1 MVLFQSRNFKA
12 ERVARA
18 ASRNNP
24 KENSLRPKPKL
35 EPKFLYGYKVH
46 FMAKEKRLKN
56 KRKAYFWKAE
66 VVHPLS
72 RRHKFLEKRVPKLE
86 RYKDRRFNKIDRYID
101 LEYKQLE
108 ALELRPTA
116 VIFSLKTK
124 TKNKEISYK
133 GGKISAKNQH
143 NPENPKFQANLTF
156 KNVDG
161 SDNVLS
167 FSQKEIM
174 ELWLLRRLETSF
186 SGPVGKWEVKDYYY
200 RARAVLR
207 VIYALLVSCK

>member
-1 MVLFQSRNFKA
+1 MALLKSRNFKA
-12 ERVARA
+12 ERAARA
-18 ASRNNP
+18 ASRNNQ
-24 KENSLRPKPKL
+24 KENSQKPKPKL
-35 EPKFLYGYKVH
+35 EPKFLYGHKVH
-46 FMAKEKRLKN
+46 FMPKEKRLKN

-101 LEYKQLE
+101 LEYKQLA
-108 ALELRPTA
+108 ALEQRPTA

-124 TKNKEISYK
+124 NKEILYK
-133 GGKISAKNQH
+133 DGKISVKTGH
-143 NPENPKFQANLTF
+143 NPKNPKFQANLTF

-161 SDNVLS
+161 SDNMLS

-186 SGPVGKWEVKDYYY
+186 SGPVGKWEVQDYYY
-200 RARAVLR
+200 HARAVLR
-207 VIYALLVSCK
+207 VVYALLVSSK

>member
-1 MVLFQSRNFKA
+1 MALPKSRNFKA
-12 ERVARA
+12 ERAARA
-18 ASRNNP
+18 ATSKP
-24 KENSLRPKPKL
+24 QSQSKPKL

-46 FMAKEKRLKN
+46 FMSKEKRLKN

-124 TKNKEISYK
+124 NKEISYK
-133 GGKISAKNQH
+133 EGKISVKNEH

-167 FSQKEIM
+167 FSKKEIM
-174 ELWLLRRLETSF
+174 ELWLLHRLETSF
-186 SGPVGKWEVKDYYY
+186 SGPVGKWEVQDYYY
-200 RARAVLR
+200 HARAVLR
-207 VIYALLVSCK
+207 VIYALLISSK

>member
-1 MVLFQSRNFKA
+1 MALLKSRNFKA
-12 ERVARA
+12 ERAARA
-18 ASRNNP
+18 ATLKSQN
-24 KENSLRPKPKL
+24 KSKPKL

-46 FMAKEKRLKN
+46 FMSKEKRLKN

-72 RRHKFLEKRVPKLE
+72 RRKQFLEKHVPKLE

-124 TKNKEISYK
+124 NKEISYK
-133 GGKISAKNQH
+133 EGKISVKNEH
-143 NPENPKFQANLTF
+143 NPENPKFQANLIF

-161 SDNVLS
+161 SDNKLS
-167 FSQKEIM
+167 FSKKEIM

-186 SGPVGKWEVKDYYY
+186 SGPVGKWEVQDYYY

-207 VIYALLVSCK
+207 VIYALLISSK

>member
-1 MVLFQSRNFKA
+1 MALPKSRNFKA
-12 ERVARA
+12 ERAARA
-18 ASRNNP
+18 ESRKNP
-24 KENSLRPKPKL
+24 KENQSKPKL

-46 FMAKEKRLKN
+46 FMSKEKRLKN

-66 VVHPLS
+66 IVHPLS
-72 RRHKFLEKRVPKLE
+72 RRKQFLEKHVPKLE

-108 ALELRPTA
+108 ALELCPTA
-116 VIFSLKTK
+116 VIFSIK

-133 GGKISAKNQH
+133 DGKISVKNER
-143 NPENPKFQANLTF
+143 NPENPKFQANLIF

-161 SDNVLS
+161 SDNKLS
-167 FSQKEIM
+167 FNKKEIM

-186 SGPVGKWEVKDYYY
+186 SGPVGKWEVQDYYY
-200 RARAVLR
+200 RARAVIR
-207 VIYALLVSCK
+207 VIYALLISSK

>member
-1 MVLFQSRNFKA
+1 V
-12 ERVARA
+12 
-18 ASRNNP
+18 
-24 KENSLRPKPKL
+24 
-35 EPKFLYGYKVH
+35 
-46 FMAKEKRLKN
+46 KN

-108 ALELRPTA
+108 ALEQRPTA

-124 TKNKEISYK
+124 NKEISYK
-133 GGKISAKNQH
+133 DGKISVKNER

-167 FSQKEIM
+167 FSKKEIM

-186 SGPVGKWEVKDYYY
+186 SGPVGKWEVQDYYY
-200 RARAVLR
+200 HARAGLR
-207 VIYALLVSCK
+207 VIYALLASSK

>member
-1 MVLFQSRNFKA
+1 MALLKSRNFKA
-12 ERVARA
+12 ERAARA
-18 ASRNNP
+18 TSRNNP
-24 KENSLRPKPKL
+24 KENSPRPKSKL
-35 EPKFLYGYKVH
+35 EPKFLYGHKVH

-108 ALELRPTA
+108 ALEQRPTA
-116 VIFSLKTK
+116 VVFTLK

-133 GGKISAKNQH
+133 DETISVKTKH
-143 NPENPKFQANLTF
+143 NPENPKFQANLIF

-161 SDNVLS
+161 SDNMLS

-186 SGPVGKWEVKDYYY
+186 SGPVGKWGVQDYYY

-207 VIYALLVSCK
+207 VIYALLVSSK

>member
-1 MVLFQSRNFKA
+1 MALLKSRNFKA
-12 ERVARA
+12 ERATRSA
-18 ASRNNP
+18 TSKSPNQSKP
-24 KENSLRPKPKL
+24 KQKL
-35 EPKFLYGYKVH
+35 EPKFLYGHKVH

-124 TKNKEISYK
+124 NKEILYK
-133 GGKISAKNQH
+133 DGKISVKNKH
-143 NPENPKFQANLTF
+143 NPKNPKFQANLTF

-167 FSQKEIM
+167 FSKKEIM

-186 SGPVGKWEVKDYYY
+186 SGPVGKWEVQDYYY

-207 VIYALLVSCK
+207 VIYALLVC

>member
-1 MVLFQSRNFKA
+1 M
-12 ERVARA
+12 
-18 ASRNNP
+18 
-24 KENSLRPKPKL
+24 
-35 EPKFLYGYKVH
+35 
-46 FMAKEKRLKN
+46 
-56 KRKAYFWKAE
+56 
-66 VVHPLS
+66 
-72 RRHKFLEKRVPKLE
+72 
-86 RYKDRRFNKIDRYID
+86 
-101 LEYKQLE
+101 
-108 ALELRPTA
+108 
-116 VIFSLKTK
+116 IFSLK

-133 GGKISAKNQH
+133 DGKVSVKTER

-207 VIYALLVSCK
+207 VIHALLVS

>member
-1 MVLFQSRNFKA
+1 MALPKSRNFKA
-12 ERVARA
+12 ERAARA
-18 ASRNNP
+18 ASRNNQ

-35 EPKFLYGYKVH
+35 EPKFLYGHKVH
-46 FMAKEKRLKN
+46 FMAKDKRLKN

-108 ALELRPTA
+108 ALGQRPTA
-116 VIFSLKTK
+116 VVFTLK

-133 GGKISAKNQH
+133 DGTISVKTKH
-143 NPENPKFQANLTF
+143 NPENPKFQAELTF
-156 KNVDG
+156 KNLDG
-161 SDNVLS
+161 SDNTLS
-167 FSQKEIM
+167 FEKKEIM

-207 VIYALLVSCK
+207 VIYALLISSK

>member
-1 MVLFQSRNFKA
+1 MVLQKTRNLKA
-12 ERVARA
+12 GRAARA
-18 ASRNNP
+18 ATTKSQ
-24 KENSLRPKPKL
+24 SQSKPKL

-46 FMAKEKRLKN
+46 FMSKEKRLKN

-108 ALELRPTA
+108 ALEQRPTA
-116 VIFSLKTK
+116 VVFTLK

-133 GGKISAKNQH
+133 DGTISVKTKH
-143 NPENPKFQANLTF
+143 NPENPKFQAELTF

-161 SDNVLS
+161 SDNELS
-167 FSQKEIM
+167 FSKKEIM

-186 SGPVGKWEVKDYYY
+186 SGPVGKWEVQDYYY

-207 VIYALLVSCK
+207 VIYALLVSSK

>member
-1 MVLFQSRNFKA
+1 MALLKSRNFKA
-12 ERVARA
+12 ERAARA
-18 ASRNNP
+18 TSRNNP
-24 KENSLRPKPKL
+24 KENSPRPKSKL
-35 EPKFLYGYKVH
+35 EPKFLYGHKVH

-108 ALELRPTA
+108 ALEQRPTA

-124 TKNKEISYK
+124 NKEISYK
-133 GGKISAKNQH
+133 DGKISVKNER

-167 FSQKEIM
+167 FSKKRNHGIM
-174 ELWLLRRLETSF
+174 ATSSPRNLFQRPCWQMGSPRLLL
-186 SGPVGKWEVKDYYY
+186 P
-200 RARAVLR
+200 RAGLR
-207 VIYALLVSCK
+207 VIYALLVS

>member
-1 MVLFQSRNFKA
+1 MALLKSRNFKA
-12 ERVARA
+12 ERAARA
-18 ASRNNP
+18 ATKPQSNR
-24 KENSLRPKPKL
+24 EKPKL

-46 FMAKEKRLKN
+46 FMTKEKRLKN

-72 RRHKFLEKRVPKLE
+72 RRKQFLEKHVPKLE

-124 TKNKEISYK
+124 NKEISYK
-133 GGKISAKNQH
+133 EGKISVKNEH
-143 NPENPKFQANLTF
+143 NPENPKFQADLTF

-161 SDNVLS
+161 TDNMLS
-167 FSQKEIM
+167 FSKKEIM

-186 SGPVGKWEVKDYYY
+186 SGPVGKWEVQDYYY

-207 VIYALLVSCK
+207 VIYALLVS

>member
-1 MVLFQSRNFKA
+1 
-12 ERVARA
+12 
-18 ASRNNP
+18 
-24 KENSLRPKPKL
+24 
-35 EPKFLYGYKVH
+35 
-46 FMAKEKRLKN
+46 MAKDKRLKN

-72 RRHKFLEKRVPKLE
+72 RRKQFLEKHVPKLE

-116 VIFSLKTK
+116 VIFGLK

-133 GGKISAKNQH
+133 DGTISVKTGH
-143 NPENPKFQANLTF
+143 NPENPKFQAILTF

-161 SDNVLS
+161 SDNELS
-167 FSQKEIM
+167 FSKKEIM

-186 SGPVGKWEVKDYYY
+186 SGPVGKWEVQDYYY

-207 VIYALLVSCK
+207 VIYALLASSK

>member
-1 MVLFQSRNFKA
+1 MALPKSRNFKA
-12 ERVARA
+12 ERAARA
-18 ASRNNP
+18 TTTKPQSQT
-24 KENSLRPKPKL
+24 KPKL
-35 EPKFLYGYKVH
+35 EPKFLYGHKVH

-124 TKNKEISYK
+124 NKEISYK
-133 GGKISAKNQH
+133 DGTISVKNEH

-156 KNVDG
+156 KNIDG
-161 SDNVLS
+161 SDNALS
-167 FSQKEIM
+167 FEKKEIM

-186 SGPVGKWEVKDYYY
+186 SGPVGKWEVQDYYY
-200 RARAVLR
+200 RARAILR
-207 VIYALLVSCK
+207 VIYALLISSK

>member
-1 MVLFQSRNFKA
+1 MALFQSRNFKA
-12 ERVARA
+12 ERAARA
-18 ASRNNP
+18 TTTKPQSRT
-24 KENSLRPKPKL
+24 KPNL

-46 FMAKEKRLKN
+46 FMSKEKRLKN

-72 RRHKFLEKRVPKLE
+72 RRHKILEKRVPKLE

-108 ALELRPTA
+108 ALEQRPTA
-116 VIFSLKTK
+116 VVFTLK

-133 GGKISAKNQH
+133 DGTISVKTKH

-186 SGPVGKWEVKDYYY
+186 SGPVGKWEVQDYYY

>member
-1 MVLFQSRNFKA
+1 MALLKSRNFKA
-12 ERVARA
+12 ERAARA

-24 KENSLRPKPKL
+24 KENSLRQKPKL

-46 FMAKEKRLKN
+46 FMSKEKRLKN

-72 RRHKFLEKRVPKLE
+72 RRHKILEKRVPKLE

-108 ALELRPTA
+108 ALEQRPTA

-124 TKNKEISYK
+124 NKEISYK
-133 GGKISAKNQH
+133 DGKISVKNER

-161 SDNVLS
+161 SDNKLS
-167 FSQKEIM
+167 FSKKEIM

-186 SGPVGKWEVKDYYY
+186 SGPVGKWEVQDYYY

-207 VIYALLVSCK
+207 VIYALLISSK

>member
-1 MVLFQSRNFKA
+1 MALLKSRNFKA
-12 ERVARA
+12 ERAARA
-18 ASRNNP
+18 TSRNNP
-24 KENSLRPKPKL
+24 KENSLRQKPKL

-46 FMAKEKRLKN
+46 FMSKEKRLKN

-72 RRHKFLEKRVPKLE
+72 RRKQFLEKHVPKLE

-108 ALELRPTA
+108 ALEQRPAA

-124 TKNKEISYK
+124 RKEIFYK
-133 GGKISAKNQH
+133 DGKISVKNKQF
-143 NPENPKFQANLTF
+143 PENPEFQVDLTF

-161 SDNVLS
+161 SDNTLS
-167 FSQKEIM
+167 FEKKEIM

-186 SGPVGKWEVKDYYY
+186 SGPIGKWEVQDYYY
-200 RARAVLR
+200 RARTVLR
-207 VIYALLVSCK
+207 VIYALLVSSK

>member
-1 MVLFQSRNFKA
+1 MTLLKSRNFKA
-12 ERVARA
+12 ERAARA
-18 ASRNNP
+18 TSRNNP
-24 KENSLRPKPKL
+24 KENSLRQKPKL

-46 FMAKEKRLKN
+46 FMSKEKRLKN

-116 VIFSLKTK
+116 VIFGLK

-133 GGKISAKNQH
+133 DGTISVKTGH
-143 NPENPKFQANLTF
+143 NPENPKFQAILTF

-161 SDNVLS
+161 SDNELS
-167 FSQKEIM
+167 FSKKEIM

-186 SGPVGKWEVKDYYY
+186 SGPVGKWEVQDYYY

-207 VIYALLVSCK
+207 VIYALLASSK

>member
-1 MVLFQSRNFKA
+1 MALLKSRNFKA
-12 ERVARA
+12 EHAARA

-24 KENSLRPKPKL
+24 KENSPRPKPKL
-35 EPKFLYGYKVH
+35 EPKFLYGHKVH

-56 KRKAYFWKAE
+56 KRKAYFWKTE

-72 RRHKFLEKRVPKLE
+72 RRHKFLEKRVRVPKLE
-86 RYKDRRFNKIDRYID
+86 RYKDRQFNKIDRYID

-124 TKNKEISYK
+124 NKEILYK
-133 GGKISAKNQH
+133 DGKISVKTGH
-143 NPENPKFQANLTF
+143 NPKNPKFQANLTF

-161 SDNVLS
+161 SDNMLS

-186 SGPVGKWEVKDYYY
+186 SGPVGKWEVQDYYY
-200 RARAVLR
+200 HARAVLR
-207 VIYALLVSCK
+207 VVYALLVSSK

>member
-1 MVLFQSRNFKA
+1 MTIFQSRNFKA
-12 ERVARA
+12 ERAARA
-18 ASRNNP
+18 ATKPQSNRG
-24 KENSLRPKPKL
+24 KPKL
-35 EPKFLYGYKVH
+35 EPKFLYGHKVH
-46 FMAKEKRLKN
+46 FMSKEKRLKN

-72 RRHKFLEKRVPKLE
+72 RRHKFLEKHVPKLE

-116 VIFSLKTK
+116 VIFGLK

-133 GGKISAKNQH
+133 DGTISVKTGH
-143 NPENPKFQANLTF
+143 NPENPKFQAILTF

-161 SDNVLS
+161 SDNELS
-167 FSQKEIM
+167 FSKKEIM

-186 SGPVGKWEVKDYYY
+186 SGPVGKWEVQDYYY

-207 VIYALLVSCK
+207 VIYALLASSK

>member
-1 MVLFQSRNFKA
+1 MTIFQSRNFKA
-12 ERVARA
+12 ERAARA
-18 ASRNNP
+18 AIKPQSNR
-24 KENSLRPKPKL
+24 EKPKL
-35 EPKFLYGYKVH
+35 EPKLLFGHKVH
-46 FMAKEKRLKN
+46 FMSKEKRLKN

-72 RRHKFLEKRVPKLE
+72 RRKQFLEKHVPKLE

-116 VIFSLKTK
+116 VIFGLK

-133 GGKISAKNQH
+133 DGTISVKTGH
-143 NPENPKFQANLTF
+143 NPENPKFQAILTF

-161 SDNVLS
+161 SDNELS
-167 FSQKEIM
+167 FSKKEIM

-186 SGPVGKWEVKDYYY
+186 SGPVGKWEVQDYYY

-207 VIYALLVSCK
+207 VIYALLSSSK

>member
-1 MVLFQSRNFKA
+1 MALLKSRNFKA
-12 ERVARA
+12 ERAARA
-18 ASRNNP
+18 ATSNKPQSNR
-24 KENSLRPKPKL
+24 EKPKL

-46 FMAKEKRLKN
+46 FMTKEKRLKN

-124 TKNKEISYK
+124 NKEILYK
-133 GGKISAKNQH
+133 DGKISVKNEFK
-143 NPENPKFQANLTF
+143 PENPKFQADLTF

-161 SDNVLS
+161 TDNMLS
-167 FSQKEIM
+167 FSKKEIM

-186 SGPVGKWEVKDYYY
+186 SGPVGKWEVQDYYY

-207 VIYALLVSCK
+207 VIYTLLVS